1 VQQRAQGFE
10 MIIAAPAATDR
21 LRQEPERWPA
31 PASAAFVVGV
41 SLALWGGIYLAAS
54 ALFF

>member
-1 VQQRAQGFE
+1 

-54 ALFF
+54 VLFF

>member
-1 VQQRAQGFE
+1 
-10 MIIAAPAATDR
+10 MMAAPAATDR
-21 LRQEPERWPA
+21 RQEPERWPA